1 MINTKEERARRALL
15 MAPIYTGGPRKNI
28 VSSVREAKA
37 ANVEFEEI
45 RDVYVSLRMSLR
57 LRVSQKMA
65 FKIIGLKAYKPGY
78 KTNYRTK
85 TQERAYVAARVAW
98 ASILRDAGIPPN
110 PNRSAAKR
118 GSSPRQSVA
127 AKSEIPIAA
136 DVAAPSSDATKI
148 FDPAAVR
155 PHPRRRG
162 KDRSPR
168 VRRAKFKPRLDP
180 YIHPRAYSSYGKGIQ
195 WSVADQAQA
204 IDEGWFFERDK
215 FTNKVRVLALLNGQ
229 YNGEADVLVH
239 IQQQDFRNSHWHTRA
254 LAFIEQ
260 QARHQY
266 SDGWDRT
273 VQRYTR
279 TLFWYKKWRARRSET
294 ASSSLVGLTVTS

>member
-1 MINTKEERARRALL
+1 MINTREERARRALL

-37 ANVEFEEI
+37 VNVELADI
-45 RDVYVSLRMSLR
+45 RDVYVSLRMSIR
-57 LRVSQKMA
+57 LKVTQKMA
-65 FKIIGLKAYKPGY
+65 FKIIGLKAFKPGY
-78 KTNYRTK
+78 RTNYRTK

-98 ASILRDAGIPPN
+98 ASVLREAGIPPN
-110 PNRSAAKR
+110 PNRSAAKK
-118 GSSPRQSVA
+118 GSSLRRSVTA
-127 AKSEIPIAA
+127 NPQIPIAP
-136 DVAAPSSDATKI
+136 DRSVSSSNATNI
-148 FDPAAVR
+148 FDAETMR

-162 KDRSPR
+162 KDRNPR

-180 YIHPRAYSSYGKGIQ
+180 YRHPRAYSSYGRGIQ
-195 WSVADQAQA
+195 WSVADQARA
-204 IDEGWFFERDK
+204 VDEGWFFERDE

-239 IQQQDFRNSHWHTRA
+239 IQQQDFRNSQWHTRA
-254 LAFIEQ
+254 LAFIQ
-260 QARHQY
+260 QQFRHQY

-279 TLFWYKKWRARRSET
+279 TLFWYKKLRARRSQT
-294 ASSSLVGLTVTS
+294 ASSSRGGTVIS